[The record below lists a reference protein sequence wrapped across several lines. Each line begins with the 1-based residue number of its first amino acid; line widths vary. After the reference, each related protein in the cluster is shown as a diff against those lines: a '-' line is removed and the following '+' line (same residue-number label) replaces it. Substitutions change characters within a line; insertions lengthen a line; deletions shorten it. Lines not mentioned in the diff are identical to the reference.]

1 MMDQGTK
8 KEHGQQQHNEEI
20 GNIGNAEK
28 PHHYIELW
36 KGCVP
41 PPADM

>member
-8 KEHGQQQHNEEI
+8 KEPGQQQHNEEI
-20 GNIGNAEK
+20 DNKRNAEK

-36 KGCVP
+36 KGGVP